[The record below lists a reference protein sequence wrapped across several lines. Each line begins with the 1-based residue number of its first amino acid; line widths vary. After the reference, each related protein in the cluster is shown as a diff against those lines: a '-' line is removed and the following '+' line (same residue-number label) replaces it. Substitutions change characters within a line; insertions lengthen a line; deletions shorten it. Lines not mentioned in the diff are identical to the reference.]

1 MVLLLLS
8 GITGFGLRALINR
21 YDRSIT
27 KDHLLDPAAR
37 RHHPTVTGP
46 LNYLLVGS
54 DRRPNS
60 PANEQRADTIMI
72 AHIPAS
78 LDRTYLVSI
87 PRDLLVTIP
96 ESSATGYEGG
106 SDKINSA
113 FQHGGGGQGGTQL
126 LSATL
131 TRLTGLQFDG
141 AALID
146 FTGFQRVIDLVGGIR
161 MCVDTPVRSIHT
173 NTQFNPGCQQMDGAR
188 ALDFARQRY
197 DLPGG
202 DYDRQRHQQQLLK
215 AILDKISTDNL
226 LTNPVRLDQVL
237 RAIGSSITMDT
248 NGIAVED
255 LIFGLRGM
263 RSDALTGIR
272 VPAYSEMLDGTSFEL
287 LDEGAEEL
295 FRSLGGPRVDD
306 WVSTNPRWINRI

>member
-1 MVLLLLS
+1 MLLS
-8 GITGFGLRALINR
+8 GVTGFGLRALIDR
-21 YDRSIT
+21 YDQSIA
-27 KDHLLDPAAR
+27 KDNLLDPAAR
-37 RHHPTVTGP
+37 RHHAAVTGP

-54 DRRPNS
+54 DRRPTS
-60 PANEQRADTIMI
+60 PDSEQRADTIMI

-78 LDRTYLVSI
+78 LDRAYLVSI

-96 ESSATGYEGG
+96 QSTVTGYEGG
-106 SDKINSA
+106 SDKINAA

-131 TRLTGLQFDG
+131 THLTGLRFDG

-173 NTQFNPGCQQMDGAR
+173 KRQFDPGCQQMDGAQ

-197 DLPGG
+197 DLPNG

-226 LTNPVRLDQVL
+226 LTNPVKLDQVL
-237 RAIGSSITMDT
+237 RAIGSSVTMDT
-248 NGIAVED
+248 NGVAIED
-255 LIFGLRGM
+255 LLFGLRGM

-272 VPAYSEMLDGTSFEL
+272 VPAYSEMLDDTSFEM
-287 LDEGAEEL
+287 LDEGAADL
-295 FRSLGGPRVDD
+295 FQSLGGRHVDD
-306 WVSTNPRWINRI
+306 WVSGNPKWINQI

>member
-1 MVLLLLS
+1 MLLS
-8 GITGFGLRALINR
+8 GVTGFGLRALLDR

-27 KDHLLDPAAR
+27 KDDLLDPAAR
-37 RHHPTVTGP
+37 RHHANVTGP

-54 DRRPNS
+54 DRRPSS
-60 PANEQRADTIMI
+60 PDSEQRADTIMI

-78 LDRTYLVSI
+78 LDRTYLISI

-96 ESSATGYEGG
+96 QSTVTGYEGG
-106 SDKINSA
+106 SDKINAA

-131 TRLTGLQFDG
+131 TRLTGLRFDG

-161 MCVDTPVRSIHT
+161 MCVDAPVRSIHT
-173 NTQFNPGCQQMDGAR
+173 KRQFNPGCQQMDGAQ

-197 DLPGG
+197 DLPNG

-226 LTNPVRLDQVL
+226 LTNPVKLDQVL

-248 NGIAVED
+248 NGVAIED

-272 VPAYSEMLDGTSFEL
+272 VPAYSEMLDGTSFEM
-287 LDEGAEEL
+287 LDEGAADL
-295 FRSLGGPRVDD
+295 FQSLGGRHVDD
-306 WVSTNPRWINRI
+306 WVSSNPKWINQI